1 MIRSLVAQ
9 IDPESQAV
17 TVRRNLESGK
27 LEQAWADGEL
37 LWLDITDPTPDEL
50 RWLADQFAFSPSV
63 MEDIQRPDRRPG
75 LLVYPNYLFLSLFE
89 PNIQQNRVQ
98 GKEIHCLLLDKCFIT
113 VRTGDTTTVDTAYNR
128 VVQDPD
134 AWQAG
139 VAYCLYLTAQN
150 VVDAYYPL
158 MDRLSNY
165 LNSMEEKVLNGGVET
180 TSRKAVYRIK
190 QQLIDLRQMVAP
202 QREVFSSVIGERR
215 VADSNETRDLFRHLY
230 ERLLRVY
237 DVIDSQRDFS
247 SNVLDI
253 MENQEARNMVD
264 AVNRLTIFSMIFLPL
279 TFFTGLFDIGFV
291 ETVDTLTLPISGALL
306 FAVVIVAMIVSAG
319 LMAVIFRR
327 RGWI

>member
-9 IDPESQAV
+9 VDAEAKTE
-17 TVRRNLESGK
+17 TVRRNLDTVK
-27 LEQAWADGEL
+27 LEQARADGEL
-37 LWLDITDPTPDEL
+37 MWLDFTDPTAEEL
-50 RWLADQFAFSPSV
+50 QWLAEQFALSPSV
-63 MEDIQRPDRRPG
+63 MEDIQRLDRRPG

-89 PNIQQNRVQ
+89 PNIQLNRVQ

-113 VRTGDTTTVDTAYNR
+113 VRNADATTVDSAYNR
-128 VVQDPD
+128 VVQNPD
-134 AWQAG
+134 AWQGG
-139 VAYCLYLTAQN
+139 VAYFLYLTAQN

-158 MDRLSNY
+158 LDRLSNY
-165 LNSMEEKVLNGGVET
+165 LNGMEEKLLNGGLET
-180 TSRKAVYRIK
+180 SARKAVYRIK

-215 VADSNETRDLFRHLY
+215 LADSTETRDLFRHLY

-291 ETVDTLTLPISGALL
+291 ETVDNMTLPISGRLL
-306 FAVVIVAMIVSAG
+306 FVVVIAAMIVSAG
-319 LMAVIFRR
+319 LMAAVFRR